1 MEELKEIAVAVGVV
15 VAAVGTLIA
24 RWQETNPDNPWYVR
38 LARVFDL
45 TQIVDSTRKL
55 SD

>member
-1 MEELKEIAVAVGVV
+1 MEQMTEIGAAVAAI
-15 VAAVGTLIA
+15 VAAVGTLVA
-24 RWQETNPDNPWYVR
+24 RWSETNAENPWYVR

-45 TQIVDSTRKL
+45 TQIFDSTRKL